1 MVDNPPLCHFITPS
15 MVDRSPIQI
24 AISSGGAS
32 PVLVRYL
39 REKIETVLPQ
49 NLSLIANYAGMQR
62 TRIKQHFATV
72 DERRKFWEKFFNLTA
87 VDIATTEEEL
97 ESAFVN
103 LLQNNTQQE
112 QHITVVHVGQ
122 DPELLTFKALR
133 LMQQAELVLFAT
145 TTPDIFIDLCR
156 RDADRQSFIDGHDL
170 VKLLDNREKS
180 QRICLLTPDKTVIE
194 QLQHNPT
201 YSTRLLLVSAMDNQ

>member
-1 MVDNPPLCHFITPS
+1 
-15 MVDRSPIQI
+15 
-24 AISSGGAS
+24 
-32 PVLVRYL
+32 
-39 REKIETVLPQ
+39 
-49 NLSLIANYAGMQR
+49 
-62 TRIKQHFATV
+62 
-72 DERRKFWEKFFNLTA
+72 
-87 VDIATTEEEL
+87 
-97 ESAFVN
+97 
-103 LLQNNTQQE
+103 
-112 QHITVVHVGQ
+112 
-122 DPELLTFKALR
+122 DPELLTLKALR

-201 YSTRLLLVSAMDNQ
+201 YSTRLLLVSAIDNQ